1 VRPEP
6 VRPEPAVRP
15 QPAARPSPLATVRAA
30 SVAEPPARPEP
41 ESPAGAPARVQ
52 DRAPGLA
59 ETIVPSAPAGR
70 PAADRAGAAKETVL
84 APRPVGVLTSDNG
97 LVIPLDRAYVLG
109 REPHNDPS
117 VQRGAASPVLL
128 QDPDHMISRVHMYI
142 SVENGVVLVRDASSA
157 HGTFISPPG
166 AEEWTRI
173 GREPSQLL
181 PGWSVRIGRQIFV
194 FQVTGPADAR

>member
-6 VRPEPAVRP
+6 GPLARAAAPAEDRAPSGAETMVHSR
-15 QPAARPSPLATVRAA
+15 PAARPP
-30 SVAEPPARPEP
+30 
-41 ESPAGAPARVQ
+41 
-52 DRAPGLA
+52 
-59 ETIVPSAPAGR
+59 
-70 PAADRAGAAKETVL
+70 ADRVAAAKETVL
-84 APRPVGVLTSDNG
+84 APRPLGVLTSDNG

-117 VQRGAASPVLL
+117 VQRGAASPVLM

-166 AEEWTRI
+166 GEEWTRI
-173 GREPSQLL
+173 GREPSRLL
-181 PGWSVRIGRQIFV
+181 PGWSVRIGRQVFV
-194 FQVTGPADAR
+194 FQTTGPADAG

>member
-1 VRPEP
+1 M
-6 VRPEPAVRP
+6 
-15 QPAARPSPLATVRAA
+15 RAK
-30 SVAEPPARPEP
+30 SIGEPPARPEP
-41 ESPAGAPARVQ
+41 GAPAGAAAQAQ
-52 DRAPGLA
+52 DRPPNAA
-59 ETIVPSAPAGR
+59 ETIVHAVPAGLPPAGR
-70 PAADRAGAAKETVL
+70 PAAARETVL
-84 APRPVGVLTSDNG
+84 APKPLGVLTSDNG

-117 VQRGAASPVLL
+117 VQRGAASPVLM

-173 GREPSQLL
+173 GREPSRLL
-181 PGWSVRIGRQIFV
+181 PGWSVRIGRQVFV